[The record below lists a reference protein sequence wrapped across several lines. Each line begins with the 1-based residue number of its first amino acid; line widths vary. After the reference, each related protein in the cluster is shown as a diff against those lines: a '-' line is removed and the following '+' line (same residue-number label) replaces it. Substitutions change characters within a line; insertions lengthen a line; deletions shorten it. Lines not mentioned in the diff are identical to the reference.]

1 MGLLSSSIMPPKPK
15 PAKDEKKA
23 APAAGAKAEAKKRP
37 ADKPASA
44 AGPAPKAAA
53 PKGKTPAAAPKIAT
67 KGAAAPKTAA
77 PKAAA
82 AKAAPKKAPA
92 GKAQKPAA
100 KKAPAKAAPKV
111 AAKAKVAPKA
121 APKTAAAKKS
131 AVKVTKAKVATTKA
145 LSAQRKVIKGINGT
159 RTRKVRTSVQ
169 FRRPK
174 TFRPPRNPKY
184 PRLSAPKRS
193 KMDAYNIIKHPLTTE
208 SAMKKIEDNNT
219 LVFIVHT
226 KANKHQIRT
235 SVKKLYDIDVAKVN
249 TLNRPDGQK
258 KAYVR
263 LAPDYDALDVA
274 NKIGII

>member
-1 MGLLSSSIMPPKPK
+1 MGVQMGHQVFVMAPKPK
-15 PAKDEKKA
+15 PPAKEEK
-23 APAAGAKAEAKKRP
+23 KAEAKPKKAP
-37 ADKPASA
+37 AA
-44 AGPAPKAAA
+44 AAAAA
-53 PKGKTPAAAPKIAT
+53 PNPGSSKTPAAAPKIAT
-67 KGAAAPKTAA
+67 KGAAAAPKAAAPKAAA

-82 AKAAPKKAPA
+82 AKAA
-92 GKAQKPAA
+92 KPAA
-100 KKAPAKAAPKV
+100 KKPAAKGAAKPAAKGAAKPATKGLKKV
-111 AAKAKVAPKA
+111 AAG
-121 APKTAAAKKS
+121 
-131 AVKVTKAKVATTKA
+131 KVTKGKSVHKA

-159 RTRKVRTSVQ
+159 RTRKIRTSVQ

-184 PRLSAPKRS
+184 PRQSAPTRS

-226 KANKHQIRT
+226 RCNKHQIRT

>member
-1 MGLLSSSIMPPKPK
+1 MGVQMGHQVFVMAPKPK
-15 PAKDEKKA
+15 PPAKEEK
-23 APAAGAKAEAKKRP
+23 KAEAKPKKAP
-37 ADKPASA
+37 AA
-44 AGPAPKAAA
+44 AAAAA
-53 PKGKTPAAAPKIAT
+53 PKPGSSKTPAAAPKIAT
-67 KGAAAPKTAA
+67 KGAAAAPKAAAPKAAA

-82 AKAAPKKAPA
+82 AKAA
-92 GKAQKPAA
+92 KPAA
-100 KKAPAKAAPKV
+100 KKPAAKGAAKPAAKPKAAAKPAAKAAATKGLKKV
-111 AAKAKVAPKA
+111 AAG
-121 APKTAAAKKS
+121 
-131 AVKVTKAKVATTKA
+131 KVTKGKSVHKA

-159 RTRKVRTSVQ
+159 RTRKIRTSVQ

-184 PRLSAPKRS
+184 PRQSAPTRS

-226 KANKHQIRT
+226 RCNKHQIRT

>member
-53 PKGKTPAAAPKIAT
+53 PKGKTPAP
-67 KGAAAPKTAA
+67 
-77 PKAAA
+77 
-82 AKAAPKKAPA
+82 
-92 GKAQKPAA
+92 
-100 KKAPAKAAPKV
+100 APKV

>member
-53 PKGKTPAAAPKIAT
+53 PK
-67 KGAAAPKTAA
+67 
-77 PKAAA
+77 AAA

-100 KKAPAKAAPKV
+100 KKAPAKA
-111 AAKAKVAPKA
+111 APKA

-235 SVKKLYDIDVAKVN
+235 SVKKLYDIDVAKV
-249 TLNRPDGQK
+249 
-258 KAYVR
+258 
-263 LAPDYDALDVA
+263 
-274 NKIGII
+274 